1 MEIHRVILAA
11 MSNYFERNLGNN
23 YDAIEVVLD
32 DVDGKF
38 LKEIISFSYTG
49 NIRIN
54 RERVQELL
62 DFALKYEF
70 KMLHKKC
77 TEFCERQL
85 SADNCIDWFTFAGQ
99 YDMAGLRRDAF
110 QMICTNFD
118 RISSHELCK
127 LDFAN
132 FKDIIATDENMAR
145 EEVIFDHLVEWLRFN
160 ELGRA
165 EHALNLL
172 QCIRLK
178 HIPEKVSSE
187 ENVGEHLSRKH
198 ISN

>member
-49 NIRIN
+49 NIGITQAK
-54 RERVQELL
+54 VPELL

-85 SADNCIDWFTFAGQ
+85 SVDNCINWLIFAGQ
-99 YDMAGLRRDAF
+99 YDMAGVRRNAF
-110 QMICTNFD
+110 QMICTNFE
-118 RISSHELCK
+118 RISSIELCK

-132 FKDIIATDENMAR
+132 FKEVLATDENLAR
-145 EEVIFDHLVEWLRFN
+145 EEVIFDHLVEWLRFD

-178 HIPEKVSSE
+178 HIPKRVSSE
-187 ENVGEHLSRKH
+187 ESAGENLTREY
-198 ISN
+198 ISH